1 MKVREVTNTTTN
13 NRIKI
18 GLTLKLMLLLLEKVK
33 EEEEITENMVK
44 NFLVFTGKIRE
55 KMNFLRFLQISPLV
69 PVLPQLEIQRR
80 SWSRK
85 RKKLP
90 RIW

>member
-44 NFLVFTGKIRE
+44 NFRLPKQGALGLTG
-55 KMNFLRFLQISPLV
+55 
-69 PVLPQLEIQRR
+69 
-80 SWSRK
+80 
-85 RKKLP
+85 
-90 RIW
+90 